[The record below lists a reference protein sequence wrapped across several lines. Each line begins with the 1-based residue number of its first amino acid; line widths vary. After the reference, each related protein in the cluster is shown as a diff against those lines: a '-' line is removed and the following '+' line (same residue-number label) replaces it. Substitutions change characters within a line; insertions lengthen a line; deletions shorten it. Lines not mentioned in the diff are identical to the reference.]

1 MNPLN
6 QMVIFLLDDQ
16 KFALHLSSVKRII
29 QVVEIR
35 NLPKAPEIVLG
46 LINMQGRIVPV
57 FDIRKR
63 FRMPD
68 RDVEL
73 NDQLMIAQTSKRTVA
88 LLVDYVSDVVEIPEE
103 GIVTGGDILPD
114 LEYVEGVMKTEGGM
128 IYIHDLERFLS
139 LHEEKVLDDAM
150 EAFNPDGRQD

>member
-88 LLVDYVSDVVEIPEE
+88 LLVDYVSDVVEIPED

-150 EAFNPDGRQD
+150 EAFNPDGR

>member
-1 MNPLN
+1 MNPLS

-35 NLPKAPEIVLG
+35 NLPKAPEIVSG
-46 LINMQGRIVPV
+46 VINMQGRIVPV

-68 RDVEL
+68 REVDL

-88 LLVDYVSDVVEIPEE
+88 LLVDSVSGVVEVPEE
-103 GIVTGGDILPD
+103 EIVTGGEILPD
-114 LEYVEGVMKTEGGM
+114 LEYVEGVMKKEGGM
-128 IYIHDLERFLS
+128 IFIHDLERFLS
-139 LHEEKVLDDAM
+139 LHEEKALGEAM
-150 EAFNPDGRQD
+150 EELNQHERKD